1 MKREKKDF
9 CRYAVFDGKTGVML
23 ACGEKYKVNR
33 GLNYDGSFRP
43 WSAGF
48 RRIAEYSRHAVIK
61 GRAVNIFYWYNTC
74 VRKPFRTVTP
84 AGAVL
89 GLS

>member
-33 GLNYDGSFRP
+33 GLNYDRSFSP

-61 GRAVNIFYWYNTC
+61 GVRSIFSIGIILVFASPFVPLPLRARF
-74 VRKPFRTVTP
+74 
-84 AGAVL
+84 
-89 GLS
+89 